1 LVAGHALGPGSHL
14 RAEIVFQEFFTMHAD
29 ATAVSSMPSDE
40 FFLARQPILGRDQK
54 LVAFELLFRAA
65 PEHEDAQLTDYAAA
79 TATVISHVSQ
89 LGMEQVV
96 GEQLA
101 FVNVDEVVLMSDFVR
116 FLPSDRVILEILETV
131 QPTDEV
137 MARVRELKELG
148 FKFAL
153 DDVIG
158 HSEQV
163 SKLIDLVDV
172 IKIDLQGISR
182 DELGCLVQSLRG
194 SRQKLL
200 AEKVETVEE
209 FRLCMELG
217 FEYFQGYYFARPAIL
232 SGKKISPSELVV
244 LRLLELIGS
253 DADNA
258 TIEAAVKRDALLS
271 LNLLRLV
278 NSRAAGPGRHIESVS
293 QALVQLGRSQLQRW
307 LQILLYSAPDG
318 RVELDSPLLQMA
330 TTRGRLLELM
340 SQTLRPGDVAGAETA
355 FTVGIMSLMDALLSI
370 PMAAILDR
378 VDVSQDVRAAL
389 LDRVGDYGAMLGVAE
404 ELEGAQCGRSLAL
417 ALGKLGLSVKQIRD
431 IELAAF
437 DWVRGLGASTALAH

>member
-1 LVAGHALGPGSHL
+1 
-14 RAEIVFQEFFTMHAD
+14 MHAV
-29 ATAVSSMPSDE
+29 ATAVTPLPSDE
-40 FFLARQPILGRDQK
+40 FFLARQPILGRDQR

-79 TATVISHVSQ
+79 TATVISHASQ
-89 LGMEQVV
+89 LGMEKVV

-116 FLPSDRVILEILETV
+116 FLPPDRVILEILETV
-131 QPTDEV
+131 QPTEAV
-137 MARVRELKELG
+137 LARVLELKELG

-163 SKLIDLVDV
+163 SKLLHLVDV
-172 IKIDLQGISR
+172 IKVDLKGVTLE
-182 DELGCLVQSLRG
+182 ELIQLANSLRDAP
-194 SRQKLL
+194 QKLL

-209 FRLCMELG
+209 FRLCMDLG

-253 DADNA
+253 NADNEA
-258 TIEAAVKRDALLS
+258 IEAAVKRDALLS

-278 NSRAAGPGRHIESVS
+278 NSRAAGPDRHIESVS

-318 RVELDSPLLQMA
+318 QVELNSPLLQMA

-340 SQTLRPGDVAGAETA
+340 SLARRPDDAACAATA
-355 FTVGIMSLMDALLSI
+355 FTVGMMSLMDALLSI
-370 PMAAILDR
+370 PMATILER
-378 VDVSQDVRAAL
+378 VDVSQDVKAAL
-389 LDRVGDYGAMLGVAE
+389 LDRAGDLGAMLTVAE
-404 ELEGAQCGRSLAL
+404 ELEGKECGRRLRRAL
-417 ALGKLGLSVKQIRD
+417 DKLGLSGKQIRE

-437 DWVRGLGASTALAH
+437 DWVRELGADTRKH

>member
-1 LVAGHALGPGSHL
+1 
-14 RAEIVFQEFFTMHAD
+14 MHAD
-29 ATAVSSMPSDE
+29 ATAVTSMPSDE

-79 TATVISHVSQ
+79 TATVISHASQ

-101 FVNVDEVVLMSDFVR
+101 FVNVDEVVLKSDFVR
-116 FLPSDRVILEILETV
+116 FLPPDRVILEILETV
-131 QPTDEV
+131 QPNDEV
-137 MARVRELKELG
+137 LARVRELKELG

-172 IKIDLQGISR
+172 IKIDLKGVTR
-182 DELGCLVQSLRG
+182 EELTVLAKSLRG
-194 SRQKLL
+194 ARQKLL

-209 FRLCMELG
+209 FRLCLELG

-244 LRLLELIGS
+244 LRLLELIATN
-253 DADNA
+253 ADNA
-258 TIEAAVKRDALLS
+258 AIEAAVKRDALLS
-271 LNLLRLV
+271 MNLLRLV
-278 NSRAAGPGRHIESVS
+278 NSRAAGPDRHIESVS
-293 QALVQLGRSQLQRW
+293 QAINQLGRSQLQRW
-307 LQILLYSAPDG
+307 LQILLYSTPDG
-318 RVELDSPLLQMA
+318 RVELNSPLLQMA

-340 SQTLRPGDVAGAETA
+340 SQALHPGDVASAETA
-355 FTVGIMSLMDALLSI
+355 FTIGMMSLMEALLSI
-370 PMAAILDR
+370 PMAGILDR
-378 VDVSQDVRAAL
+378 VDVAQEVKGAL
-389 LDRVGDYGAMLGVAE
+389 LDRAGDYGAMLSVAE
-404 ELEGAQCGRSLAL
+404 ELEGKQCGRSLAR
-417 ALGKLGLSVKQIRD
+417 ALDRLGLSVKQIRE

-437 DWVRGLGASTALAH
+437 NWVRELGTESRAH

>member
-1 LVAGHALGPGSHL
+1 
-14 RAEIVFQEFFTMHAD
+14 MHAV

-79 TATVISHVSQ
+79 TAAVISHASQ
-89 LGMEQVV
+89 LGMQQVV
-96 GEQLA
+96 GEQVA

-116 FLPSDRVILEILETV
+116 FLPPNKVILEILETV
-131 QPTDEV
+131 RPTEGV
-137 MARVRELKELG
+137 LARVKELKELG

-158 HSEQV
+158 HSELV

-172 IKIDLQGISR
+172 IKVDLQGVGH
-182 DELGCLVQSLRG
+182 DELAALVRSLRSPG
-194 SRQKLL
+194 RTLL

-209 FRLCMELG
+209 FQLCLELG

-232 SGKKISPSELVV
+232 SGKKITPSEMV
-244 LRLLELIGS
+244 LLRMIELI
-253 DADNA
+253 NA
-258 TIEAAVKRDALLS
+258 NAPNEAIEEAVKRDPLLS

-278 NSRAAGPGRHIESVS
+278 NSHVTGSGSGRIESVS
-293 QALVQLGRSQLQRW
+293 QALEQLGRSQLQRW
-307 LQILLYSAPDG
+307 IQILLYSGPDG
-318 RVELDSPLLQMA
+318 NVELNSPLLQLA

-340 SQTLRPGDVAGAETA
+340 TLTLRPGDTAGANAA
-355 FTVGIMSLMDALLSI
+355 FTVGIMSLMDALFSL
-370 PMAAILDR
+370 PMEEILAR
-378 VDVSQDVRAAL
+378 VDVSPEVRAAL
-389 LDRVGDYGAMLGVAE
+389 LRREGDYGAMLGVAE
-404 ELEGAQCGRSLAL
+404 ELEGAQCSR
-417 ALGKLGLSVKQIRD
+417 ALGAALDRLGLSAKQIRE

-437 DWVRGLGASTALAH
+437 GWVRELGEEIR

>member
-1 LVAGHALGPGSHL
+1 
-14 RAEIVFQEFFTMHAD
+14 MHAD
-29 ATAVSSMPSDE
+29 VTAVTSMPSDE

-79 TATVISHVSQ
+79 TATVISHASQ
-89 LGMEQVV
+89 LGMERVV
-96 GEQLA
+96 GDQLA
-101 FVNVDEVVLMSDFVR
+101 FVNVDEVVLKSDFVR
-116 FLPSDRVILEILETV
+116 FLPPDRVILEILETV

-137 MARVRELKELG
+137 LARVRELKELG

-172 IKIDLQGISR
+172 IKIDLKGVTH
-182 DELGCLVQSLRG
+182 DELIGLVKSLRG
-194 SRQKLL
+194 SHQKLL

-209 FRLCMELG
+209 FRLCLELG

-253 DADNA
+253 NADHA
-258 TIEAAVKRDALLS
+258 AIEAAVKRDALLS

-278 NSRAAGPGRHIESVS
+278 NSRAAGPDRHIESVS
-293 QALVQLGRSQLQRW
+293 QALNQLGRSQLQRW
-307 LQILLYSAPDG
+307 LQILLYSTPDG
-318 RVELDSPLLQMA
+318 RVELNSPLLQMA

-340 SQTLRPGDVAGAETA
+340 SQALHPGDTACAETA
-355 FTVGIMSLMDALLSI
+355 FTIGMMSLMEALLSI
-370 PMAAILDR
+370 PMANILDR
-378 VDVSQDVRAAL
+378 VDVDFEVKGAL
-389 LDRVGDYGAMLGVAE
+389 LDRAGDYGAMLSVAE
-404 ELEGAQCGRSLAL
+404 ELEGKQCGRSLAR
-417 ALGKLGLSVKQIRD
+417 ALDRLGLSVKQIRE

-437 DWVRGLGASTALAH
+437 DWVRGLGAHSVAH

>member
-1 LVAGHALGPGSHL
+1 
-14 RAEIVFQEFFTMHAD
+14 MHAD
-29 ATAVSSMPSDE
+29 ATAVTSMPSEE

-79 TATVISHVSQ
+79 TATVISHASQ

-96 GEQLA
+96 GGQLA

-116 FLPSDRVILEILETV
+116 FLPPNQVILEILETV
-131 QPTDEV
+131 LPTDAV
-137 MARVRELKELG
+137 LARVRELKELG

-163 SKLIDLVDV
+163 SKLLDLVDV
-172 IKIDLQGISR
+172 IKIDLKGVTV
-182 DELGCLVQSLRG
+182 DELTRLATSLRG
-194 SRQKLL
+194 ARQKLL

-209 FRLCMELG
+209 FRLCLELG

-253 DADNA
+253 NADSA
-258 TIEAAVKRDALLS
+258 AIEAAVKRDALLS

-278 NSRAAGPGRHIESVS
+278 NSRAAGPDRHIESVS

-307 LQILLYSAPDG
+307 LQILLYSTPDG
-318 RVELDSPLLQMA
+318 RVELNSPLLQMA

-340 SQTLRPGDVAGAETA
+340 SQALRPGDTASAEAA
-355 FTVGIMSLMDALLSI
+355 FTIGMMSLMDALLAI

-389 LDRVGDYGAMLGVAE
+389 LDRAGDYGAMLSVAE
-404 ELEGAQCGRSLAL
+404 ELEGKQGGRSLARAL
-417 ALGKLGLSVKQIRD
+417 AKLGLSVKQIRE
-431 IELAAF
+431 IELEAF
-437 DWVRGLGASTALAH
+437 NWVRELGADARTH

>member
-1 LVAGHALGPGSHL
+1 
-14 RAEIVFQEFFTMHAD
+14 MHAD
-29 ATAVSSMPSDE
+29 ATAVTSMPSDE

-79 TATVISHVSQ
+79 TATVIAHASQ

-116 FLPSDRVILEILETV
+116 FLPPDRVILEILETV
-131 QPTDEV
+131 LPTDAV
-137 MARVRELKELG
+137 LARVRELKELG

-172 IKIDLQGISR
+172 IKIDLQGVQR
-182 DELGCLVQSLRG
+182 DELARLAHSLRG
-194 SRQKLL
+194 AHQKLL

-209 FRLCMELG
+209 FRLCLELG

-232 SGKKISPSELVV
+232 SGKKISPSEMVV

-253 DADNA
+253 NADHA
-258 TIEAAVKRDALLS
+258 AIEAAVKRDALLS

-278 NSRAAGPGRHIESVS
+278 NSRAAGPDRHIESVS
-293 QALVQLGRSQLQRW
+293 QALNQLGRSQLQRW
-307 LQILLYSAPDG
+307 LQILLYSMPDG
-318 RVELDSPLLQMA
+318 RVELNSPLLQMA

-340 SQTLRPGDVAGAETA
+340 SQALRPADVANAETA
-355 FTVGIMSLMDALLSI
+355 FTIGMMSLMDALLAI
-370 PMAAILDR
+370 PMGTILER
-378 VDVSQDVRAAL
+378 VDVSQDVKAAL
-389 LDRVGDYGAMLGVAE
+389 LDHAGDFGAMLSVAE
-404 ELEGAQCGRSLAL
+404 ELEGKQCGRSLAR
-417 ALGKLGLSVKQIRD
+417 ALDKLGLSVKQIRE

-437 DWVRGLGASTALAH
+437 DWVRGLGADSRAH

>member
-1 LVAGHALGPGSHL
+1 
-14 RAEIVFQEFFTMHAD
+14 MHAD
-29 ATAVSSMPSDE
+29 VTAVSTMPSDE
-40 FFLARQPILGRDQK
+40 FFLARQPILGRDQR

-79 TATVISHVSQ
+79 TASVISHASQ

-101 FVNVDEVVLMSDFVR
+101 FVNVDEVVLRSDFVR
-116 FLPSDRVILEILETV
+116 FLPPDRVILEILETV
-131 QPTDEV
+131 QPTEAV

-163 SKLIDLVDV
+163 SKLMDLVDI
-172 IKIDLQGISR
+172 IKIDLQGVSR
-182 DELGCLVQSLRG
+182 DELACLVHSLRG
-194 SRQKLL
+194 SHHKLL

-209 FRLCMELG
+209 FRLCLELG

-253 DADNA
+253 NADNA
-258 TIEAAVKRDALLS
+258 AIEAAVKRDALLS
-271 LNLLRLV
+271 LNLMRLV
-278 NSRAAGPGRHIESVS
+278 NSRAAGPDRHIESVS

-318 RVELDSPLLQMA
+318 KVELNSPLLQMA

-355 FTVGIMSLMDALLSI
+355 FTIGIMSLMDALLSI

-378 VDVSQDVRAAL
+378 VDVSQEVRAAL
-389 LDRVGDYGAMLGVAE
+389 LDRAGDYGAMLGVAE
-404 ELEGAQCGRSLAL
+404 ELEGAQCGRSLARAL
-417 ALGKLGLSVKQIRD
+417 AKLGLSVKQIRD

-437 DWVRGLGASTALAH
+437 DWVSGLGAESRVH

>member
-1 LVAGHALGPGSHL
+1 
-14 RAEIVFQEFFTMHAD
+14 MHAD
-29 ATAVSSMPSDE
+29 ATAVTSMPSDE
-40 FFLARQPILGRDQK
+40 FFLARQPILGRDQR

-79 TATVISHVSQ
+79 TATVISHASQ

-101 FVNVDEVVLMSDFVR
+101 FVNVDEVVLKSDFVR
-116 FLPSDRVILEILETV
+116 FLPANKVILEILETV
-131 QPTDEV
+131 QPNEEV
-137 MARVRELKELG
+137 LARVRELKELG

-172 IKIDLQGISR
+172 IKVDLKGVSHE
-182 DELGCLVQSLRG
+182 ELTRLATSLRG
-194 SRQKLL
+194 GHQKLL

-209 FRLCMELG
+209 FRLCLELG

-253 DADNA
+253 NADNA
-258 TIEAAVKRDALLS
+258 AIEAAVKRDALLS

-278 NSRAAGPGRHIESVS
+278 NSRAAGTDGHIESVS
-293 QALVQLGRSQLQRW
+293 QALNQLGRSQLQRW
-307 LQILLYSAPDG
+307 LQILLYSTPDG
-318 RVELDSPLLQMA
+318 RVELNSPLLQMA

-340 SQTLRPGDVAGAETA
+340 SETLRPGDVAGAETA
-355 FTVGIMSLMDALLSI
+355 FTVGILSLMDALLSI
-370 PMAAILDR
+370 PMAKILDR
-378 VDVSQDVRAAL
+378 VDVSHEVKAAL
-389 LDRVGDYGAMLGVAE
+389 LDRAGDYGAMLNVTE
-404 ELEGAQCGRSLAL
+404 ELEGKQCGRSLAR

-431 IELAAF
+431 IELSAF
-437 DWVRGLGASTALAH
+437 GWVRGLSTESHAH